1 MYAADHHLSRLAP
14 DTNPDAGRRYALRK
28 PLDLPGRSVT
38 LSMYSTPAFD
48 RTINIAFPWLLFGGG
63 VLMSAMLASLLH
75 LQASKRRQA
84 EILAQGM
91 IKDLRSA
98 QRDNE
103 ALLST
108 LNLHVII
115 SIADRAGNI
124 IEVNGAFY
132 AISGFS
138 RAELPGQDHRIVN
151 SAVQSREFWIDM

>member
-14 DTNPDAGRRYALRK
+14 DANAHGGWRYALRK
-28 PLDLPGRSVT
+28 PLDLPGRSVA
-38 LSMYSTPAFD
+38 LSMYSTQGMDKA
-48 RTINIAFPWLLFGGG
+48 INIAFPWPLFGG
-63 VLMSAMLASLLH
+63 VLMSAVLASLLH

-84 EILAQGM
+84 EVLAQSM
-91 IKDLRSA
+91 TKDLRSA